1 MIEISQPRW
10 EHESIYIQLMISKKL
25 KVKYIHTKF
34 FHNQYDKKVKERI
47 LKTAKEKELSMCK
60 RSPL

>member
-1 MIEISQPRW
+1 MKFLNLD
-10 EHESIYIQLMISKKL
+10 ESMNLYIQLMISKKL

-34 FHNQYDKKVKERI
+34 FYNQYGKKEKERI
-47 LKTAKEKELSMCK
+47 LKTAKEKELIMCK